1 MKKSTK
7 NAKRKNRNIVAKF
20 AARFQRGRRFRDRG
34 LVSGLFGWPWAR
46 KKFPAGVGA
55 HP

>member
-20 AARFQRGRRFRDRG
+20 AARFQRGKIFRDRKKYN
-34 LVSGLFGWPWAR
+34 R
-46 KKFPAGVGA
+46 KKKLTNNENEQEQE
-55 HP
+55 